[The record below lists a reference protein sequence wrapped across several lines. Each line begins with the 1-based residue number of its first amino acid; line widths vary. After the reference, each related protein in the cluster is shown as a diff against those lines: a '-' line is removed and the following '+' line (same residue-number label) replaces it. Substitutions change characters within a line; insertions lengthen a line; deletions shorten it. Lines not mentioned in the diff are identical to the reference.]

1 MKKYILL
8 LLCLCFQ
15 SNLLHAQLSAGQLQ
29 VTTDKGMIEGFI
41 DQENQVAQF
50 FGVPFAQPPVG
61 DLRWK
66 APQPAKAWQGVKE
79 TKAFGPAPMQIPVFG
94 DMKSRGNGMSEDCLY
109 LNIWAPLPQKKKNL
123 PVLVY
128 FYGGGFVAGDASE
141 PRYDGTNFAKEG
153 IVVVTVNYRLNVF
166 GSLAHPALSKEAKYS
181 ASGNYGL
188 LDQHAALVWVK
199 NNIEQF
205 GGDPDHITIGGESA
219 GSISVSAQMAS
230 PLSKDLLFAAIGESG
245 AAIHP
250 TLAPVSLTE
259 AENIGKEFTDQL
271 GLKSLEEMRGISA
284 EELLQLYGK
293 SGRFGFPSVIDNY
306 FLPNSLPEIFE
317 AEKQAQI
324 PLLVGWNSAEIP
336 GASLMKEK
344 AFTKENYTQIIKEL
358 YPEDYERVLALY
370 PVGDP
375 AQIRKSATDL
385 ASDRFI
391 VYSTWKWFD
400 LHRKNS
406 DQPVYRYV
414 FDKIRPPL
422 KDKSKVA
429 GLAGGTS
436 EKKEG
441 ATTTQ
446 PKPIGAA
453 HAAEIE
459 YAFNN
464 LATATEFEWSKEDKQ
479 VAQVMFSYFANFIKN
494 ANPNH
499 DELPTWP
506 AVKATAESPIFINIG
521 VKTEAQQATTDDRY
535 LFLDHAYRKEK
546 SKK

>member
-1 MKKYILL
+1 MKKYILF

-15 SNLLHAQLSAGQLQ
+15 FNLLHAQLSAGQLQ
-29 VTTDKGMIEGFI
+29 VTTDKGIVEGFT

-50 FGVPFAQPPVG
+50 FGLPFAQPPVG

-109 LNIWAPLPQKKKNL
+109 LNIWTPLPQKKKNL

-259 AENIGKEFTDQL
+259 AEHIGKEFTDQL

-293 SGRFGFPSVIDNY
+293 SGRFGFQSVIDNY

-336 GASLMKEK
+336 GESLMKGK

-358 YPEDYERVLALY
+358 YPEDYESVLALY

-441 ATTTQ
+441 TATTP

-479 VAQVMFSYFANFIKN
+479 VAKVMFFYFANFIKN

-506 AVKATAESPIFINIG
+506 AVKATAKSPIFINIG